1 MPRPG
6 CLDRPADAP
15 QRLPA
20 ALWMHPRQAE
30 VPRHPGRHLGAAPQ
44 PAAVGRRPQPLGQ
57 GGQHGLGQQARRP
70 AIPPPLVAQR
80 RGAEGVVAGRQ
91 FLHPARRE
99 GQHLADLEEGPPLR
113 QQPDRLMVP
122 RLGHIAGRPVARLQL
137 PNGKMINDPC
147 HGCAPRPWSSRL
159 PPHARAGDRRP
170 HSEPITRKRYQARP
184 QEPKRRREDDRANAD
199 WPTCSSSETIRWRP
213 CADPGQKRDTGDRIS
228 AQGG

>member
-1 MPRPG
+1 
-6 CLDRPADAP
+6 
-15 QRLPA
+15 
-20 ALWMHPRQAE
+20 MHPRQAE

-44 PAAVGRRPQPLGQ
+44 PAVLGRRPQPLGQ

-159 PPHARAGDRRP
+159 PPHARAGDRRS
-170 HSEPITRKRYQARP
+170 HSEPITRKRYDIPSIRFTDAATALAAFRRTVRAWGGDPPVPRSLPLRADARR
-184 QEPKRRREDDRANAD
+184 Q
-199 WPTCSSSETIRWRP
+199 
-213 CADPGQKRDTGDRIS
+213 S
-228 AQGG
+228 A